1 MTTSSLEATNA
12 ASHGDPKNFTTELR
26 RWAWIPLLVVALST
40 VGASWA
46 LSSPIGSSPDDDFH
60 LASIWCSPFA
70 PDELCK
76 PTEQLAADLDANMQ
90 GQLDGGVKL
99 VRVPSRVGQE
109 ALCFAFDPTVSA
121 SCQRETVT
129 EGFTETR
136 ANDGLYPNG
145 LYTLFGVFV
154 TSDAGRSVI
163 VIRMVSFALS
173 MGLIVAAAA
182 AVGRSLRQSYTLAVL
197 ATSIPLGVFL
207 FSSTNPSGVAVA
219 SVGSA
224 FVCALGFLR
233 STSRRETTAVSLVGV
248 TAVGLAVSS
257 RADTG
262 LYVAAA
268 CGCALIFER
277 AWRRQFWVR
286 SMVLVVVALV
296 GLISLML
303 STQTSA
309 ATDGIGGTD
318 GLQPL
323 SALLWNNLLTLPA
336 LWVGSLG
343 VGWGLGWLDTR
354 LPDVVGM
361 SMVAAAGGLL
371 LWGLGDVRRSKLV
384 AALAAVITISFV
396 PMWILAADR
405 RLVGESVQ
413 PRYLLP
419 MLPVLVTI
427 CLLPAQRGLRRLDR
441 TQFVVLGC
449 AFALAQSIALH
460 ANIRRYVSGQ
470 ELIGLDLNSQV
481 EWWWPIGVSPM
492 ALWLIGSAA
501 FAIVVVIAL
510 AKTTVDV
517 HVTVEGIEGGT
528 CEDHLVDS
536 TNLSEVSASED
547 QDILPIEWDGEV
559 AGPRSESNGSPE
571 LEPSRSDERAK

>member
-1 MTTSSLEATNA
+1 
-12 ASHGDPKNFTTELR
+12 
-26 RWAWIPLLVVALST
+26 
-40 VGASWA
+40 
-46 LSSPIGSSPDDDFH
+46 
-60 LASIWCSPFA
+60 
-70 PDELCK
+70 
-76 PTEQLAADLDANMQ
+76 
-90 GQLDGGVKL
+90 
-99 VRVPSRVGQE
+99 
-109 ALCFAFDPTVSA
+109 
-121 SCQRETVT
+121 
-129 EGFTETR
+129 
-136 ANDGLYPNG
+136 
-145 LYTLFGVFV
+145 
-154 TSDAGRSVI
+154 
-163 VIRMVSFALS
+163 
-173 MGLIVAAAA
+173 
-182 AVGRSLRQSYTLAVL
+182 
-197 ATSIPLGVFL
+197 
-207 FSSTNPSGVAVA
+207 
-219 SVGSA
+219 
-224 FVCALGFLR
+224 
-233 STSRRETTAVSLVGV
+233 
-248 TAVGLAVSS
+248 
-257 RADTG
+257 
-262 LYVAAA
+262 
-268 CGCALIFER
+268 
-277 AWRRQFWVR
+277 
-286 SMVLVVVALV
+286 
-296 GLISLML
+296 
-303 STQTSA
+303 
-309 ATDGIGGTD
+309 
-318 GLQPL
+318 
-323 SALLWNNLLTLPA
+323 
-336 LWVGSLG
+336 
-343 VGWGLGWLDTR
+343 
-354 LPDVVGM
+354 VVGM

>member
-1 MTTSSLEATNA
+1 
-12 ASHGDPKNFTTELR
+12 
-26 RWAWIPLLVVALST
+26 
-40 VGASWA
+40 
-46 LSSPIGSSPDDDFH
+46 
-60 LASIWCSPFA
+60 
-70 PDELCK
+70 
-76 PTEQLAADLDANMQ
+76 
-90 GQLDGGVKL
+90 
-99 VRVPSRVGQE
+99 
-109 ALCFAFDPTVSA
+109 
-121 SCQRETVT
+121 
-129 EGFTETR
+129 
-136 ANDGLYPNG
+136 
-145 LYTLFGVFV
+145 
-154 TSDAGRSVI
+154 
-163 VIRMVSFALS
+163 
-173 MGLIVAAAA
+173 
-182 AVGRSLRQSYTLAVL
+182 
-197 ATSIPLGVFL
+197 
-207 FSSTNPSGVAVA
+207 
-219 SVGSA
+219 
-224 FVCALGFLR
+224 
-233 STSRRETTAVSLVGV
+233 
-248 TAVGLAVSS
+248 
-257 RADTG
+257 
-262 LYVAAA
+262 
-268 CGCALIFER
+268 
-277 AWRRQFWVR
+277 
-286 SMVLVVVALV
+286 MVLVVVALV

-303 STQTSA
+303 SAQTSA

-323 SALLWNNLLTLPA
+323 SALLWNNLLILPA

-384 AALAAVITISFV
+384 AALAALLTISFV

-427 CLLPAQRGLRRLDR
+427 CLLPAHRGLRRLQR

-510 AKTTVDV
+510 AKTAVTVDQA
-517 HVTVEGIEGGT
+517 VENGAP
-528 CEDHLVDS
+528 EDHRIEPA
-536 TNLSEVSASED
+536 NLSESSASED
-547 QDILPIEWDGEV
+547 QDILPVERDREV
-559 AGPRSESNGSPE
+559 AGPGSESNRPTD
-571 LEPSRSDERAK
+571 LESGRFDERAK